1 MSNNMTK
8 QKYQECIDACSAC
21 AVECAK
27 CAGEL
32 LNEKDIRT
40 LARSIKLHQDC
51 TALCFLAME
60 AMSGGSEYIKQI
72 TRLCAEIS
80 NDCADEC
87 AKNAHMGH
95 CEMCTE
101 VCRLCAVACEK
112 ISQMAD
118 K

>member
-1 MSNNMTK
+1 MINSLTQ
-8 QKYQECIDACSAC
+8 QKYQLCIDACSAC

-27 CAGEL
+27 CANEL
-32 LNEKDIRT
+32 LSEKDVRL

-51 TALCFLAME
+51 TSLCFLAME

-87 AKNAHMGH
+87 AKNASMGH
-95 CEMCTE
+95 CDRCTE
-101 VCRLCAVACEK
+101 VCRACAEACEN